1 MLAKKTRELFLDK
14 ILRMYFIISYA
25 EAGETKE
32 ITEKSDIYAFGL
44 ILIEMLTGKSPAHTE
59 LGMHKSIVEW
69 SRYCYS
75 DCHLDAWT
83 DPVIKVTT
91 LHSPNEM
98 VETMNLA
105 LQCTASD
112 PSARPC
118 ASDAYRTLAS
128 VLRRSSCVSALKF
141 SSLA

>member
-1 MLAKKTRELFLDK
+1 
-14 ILRMYFIISYA
+14 MYFIISYA

-32 ITEKSDIYAFGL
+32 ITVKSDIYAFGL
-44 ILIEMLTGKSPAHTE
+44 ILIEMLTGKSPADAE
-59 LGMHKSIVEW
+59 LGMHKSIIEW
-69 SRYCYS
+69 ARYCYS

-83 DPVIKVTT
+83 DPVIKGTT
-91 LHSPNEM
+91 LHHPNEM

-118 ASDAYRTLAS
+118 ASDLYRTLAS
-128 VLRRSSCVSALKF
+128 VLRRSSCVLALKF